1 MKDIFFAMYFRARIF
16 SLEISMQNFF
26 SQITHTPPPSPPP
39 LKSQMIIP
47 LAPSLHSFIFRST
60 IAKDL
65 ARVKRHKSF
74 SLF

>member
-1 MKDIFFAMYFRARIF
+1 MKDIFFARYFRARIF
-16 SLEISMQNFF
+16 SLENMQNFF
-26 SQITHTPPPSPPP
+26 SQITHTHPPAPF
-39 LKSQMIIP
+39 KSQMIVP
-47 LAPSLHSFIFRST
+47 LAPNLHSFIFRST